1 VSFTHTVTL
10 SNTNNALEVTH
21 MDRFTSM
28 IISATIAI
36 GITYGTVLTFL
47 S

>member
-1 VSFTHTVTL
+1 VSFGHTVTL

-36 GITYGTVLTFL
+36 GITYGTALAFL